1 MHEGPGEAGS
11 VRERSGRARGS
22 RGGGGWGVLK
32 DTHFCQRQELL
43 MGSRQC
49 MPCGNVS
56 PEVPQFPVFYDKK
69 KDVEIFI

>member
-1 MHEGPGEAGS
+1 M
-11 VRERSGRARGS
+11 
-22 RGGGGWGVLK
+22 LK